1 LTANVCS
8 VYSEANI
15 CSIAFLSL
23 PTRSVSE
30 RWSDHPSE
38 TEEEVDM
45 AIRTNT
51 LSRAA
56 VLLIAVVVFFLLI
69 LASAVGAQN
78 EVIPTAQHRIV
89 AGETLWSIA
98 DGVTPE
104 GADVR
109 VTVSQIRR
117 LNQLGGTA
125 IYPGDVLIVPVAG

>member
-1 LTANVCS
+1 
-8 VYSEANI
+8 
-15 CSIAFLSL
+15 
-23 PTRSVSE
+23 
-30 RWSDHPSE
+30 
-38 TEEEVDM
+38 M

-98 DGVTPE
+98 DEVTPE